1 MYGTIPP
8 GRMAAVVNID
18 GVNILGR
25 SHDVN
30 VIGLGKSSLD
40 AIVTRD
46 PAGFRGASI
55 PVHGPREIV
64 EMCEL

>member
-1 MYGTIPP
+1 MIAPVNRAVIEETLGSEQDDFEDAVAAAA
-8 GRMAAVVNID
+8 GRAVHV
-18 GVNILGR
+18 
-25 SHDVN
+25 
-30 VIGLGKSSLD
+30 D